1 MKKYI
6 CIITLTLANTAWS
19 MDHKKHSF
27 KAVNPNDLKTTLH
40 SFQTD
45 ADIKEGWKIIDTI
58 NEKTGIISPK
68 ISQNTTTLSHS
79 PLFVVHDKYPDKFS
93 SKL

>member
-6 CIITLTLANTAWS
+6 CIATLTLANTAWS
-19 MDHKKHSF
+19 MEEKHSS
-27 KAVNPNDLKTTLH
+27 KTINPNSLEVTLR

-45 ADIKEGWKIIDTI
+45 ADRKKGRETLDTI

-68 ISQNTTTLSHS
+68 TSPQNFSPS
-79 PLFVVHDKYPDKFS
+79 PLFVVHNKYSDNRP